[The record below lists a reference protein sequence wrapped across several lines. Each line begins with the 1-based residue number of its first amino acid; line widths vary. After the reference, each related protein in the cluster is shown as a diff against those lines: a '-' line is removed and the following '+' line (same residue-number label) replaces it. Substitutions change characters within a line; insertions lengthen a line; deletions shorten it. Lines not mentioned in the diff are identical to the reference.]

1 MGSAPVGSCR
11 WLPRS
16 AAGSLT
22 SACIVNGSPVSSV
35 ELQPRRE
42 RVGLRA
48 ELARSARPAR
58 RAARDKRGERSVSA
72 ADWTIGCRRPRT
84 SLSSP
89 GAAGS
94 LAAERGAS
102 GSASRPP
109 AQTLVN
115 NAEIL

>member
-58 RAARDKRGERSVSA
+58 RAA
-72 ADWTIGCRRPRT
+72 CRRPRT